1 MSARVIALII
11 CLTAVLPAL
20 AAPVTD
26 NFSKGCAFYNK
37 GQYDKA
43 LAYLQDTV
51 SKKPRSWQ
59 GHYWLGHNYL
69 ALGQRTEAYEQYQ
82 LCRACN
88 PPAQIAASCV
98 DMAGRLAAR
107 PTAPRPIGSTNEDA
121 YRNQNLERMMRQ
133 KQEIYN
139 QSAENALREVENQRL
154 RIDNAQNSNA
164 VNGLQRMDAPMVD
177 QNHGRDL
184 EREAAMK
191 GKQIMDDAKRRADA
205 IRYR

>member
-1 MSARVIALII
+1 MSSRLIPLI
-11 CLTAVLPAL
+11 VCLAAVLPAA

-82 LCRACN
+82 LCRSCN

-107 PTAPRPIGSTNEDA
+107 PTAPRPIGSTTEDA
-121 YRNQNLERMMRQ
+121 YYKQNLERMMRQ

-139 QSAENALREVENQRL
+139 QSAENALRTVQNQL
-154 RIDNAQNSNA
+154 MRIDDAQNSNA
-164 VNGLQRMDAPMVD
+164 VNGLQRMDAPTVD
-177 QNHGRDL
+177 QYHGRDL
-184 EREAAMK
+184 EREAGAQAK
-191 GKQIMDDAKRRADA
+191 RIMDDARRRADA
-205 IRYR
+205 IH